1 LRDRWLG
8 PPALLFFNVLLRHR
22 LIYISV
28 PKCALTT
35 IKSPLGALEL
45 GLAPPP
51 DKVHT
56 RRYSGLKSP
65 TQVGLSAFR
74 RLANS
79 AATLQFAFVRN
90 PDARL
95 VSAWADKFQ
104 IDRPCPPHMANPLE
118 MHWIGARARAIVR
131 PRPRTRTT

>member
-1 LRDRWLG
+1 LRDRWLD

-35 IKSPLGALEL
+35 IKSALSALEL

-79 AATLQFAFVRN
+79 AAT
-90 PDARL
+90 ARQRCSL
-95 VSAWADKFQ
+95 RLCATGPARRIW
-104 IDRPCPPHMANPLE
+104 PTLE
-118 MHWIGARARAIVR
+118 MHWIGARAGAIVR
-131 PRPRTRTT
+131 PRPRTRTP